1 MAGKNVCA
9 DSYDILGNCG
19 NLKKKGKVMAKI
31 AKKVNERFLKSVSKF
46 QKVLQIA
53 NDRDVNESDTV
64 SILTDIFSEV
74 FGYDKYLEIT
84 REFAIRNTYCDLAL
98 VVDEKVQ
105 YLIEV
110 KAIGIQLKD
119 DHMRQALDYGANH
132 GIEWI
137 ILTNGIEWKI
147 YKIRFEKP
155 INYDVVCSFNFMDLS
170 ARSDKDQEL
179 LFIIAKEGL
188 VKNTRKEYLE
198 KTQTLNRFIIGGLI
212 FSEPVL
218 NSIRKELRK
227 LSDGMNVNVQDIE
240 NIIKNEVLKREIVEG
255 DDAKTA
261 MSRINRF
268 YKKMNKEAQKKKV
281 KEVSEV
287 KEGDTVT
294 EGEGKV
300 LE

>member
-1 MAGKNVCA
+1 
-9 DSYDILGNCG
+9 
-19 NLKKKGKVMAKI
+19 MAKVANKI
-31 AKKVNERFLKSVSKF
+31 SDRFVKSVSKF

-53 NDRDVNESDTV
+53 KDRDVNESDTV

-98 VVDEKVQ
+98 VVDDKVQ

-137 ILTNGIEWKI
+137 ILTNGIEWKV

-155 INYDVVCSFNFMDLS
+155 INYDIVCTFDFMELS
-170 ARSDKDQEL
+170 ARSEKDQEML
-179 LFIIAKEGL
+179 YIIAKEGL
-188 VKNTRKEYLE
+188 AKGVRKEFHE
-198 KTQTLNRFIIGGLI
+198 KTQIFNRFIIGGLI
-212 FSEPVL
+212 LNEPVL

-227 LSDGMNVNVQDIE
+227 LSDGLNVSVSEIE
-240 NIIKNEVLKREIVEG
+240 GVIKNEVLKREIVEG

-261 MSRINRF
+261 ASRINRF
-268 YKKMNKEAQKKKV
+268 YKKMNKEALKKKE
-281 KEVSEV
+281 KERASEV
-287 KEGDTVT
+287 K
-294 EGEGKV
+294 GENTKSEMEDDMSQG
-300 LE
+300 